1 MLQERWKEQEA
12 PGFDKMQSL
21 PRRALSAKSSS
32 ILGTDDTGR
41 EEDQFNANAVVS
53 IVAVCATKYHEPD
66 TAEKKER
73 RPFIHLQY
81 LVRSPAY
88 EGDVALQ

>member
-12 PGFDKMQSL
+12 PGFDKMQSP

-32 ILGTDDTGR
+32 VLLMTQ

-53 IVAVCATKYHEPD
+53 NVAVCATRYHEPD